1 MTESNRI
8 KRAGTATLWWG
19 IGLIVAALIVILFGN
34 TIYYAMVGTSTTGGA
49 LVTIVTYVLSIIQ
62 GVGLP
67 LGSALLGAGIVMRTL
82 APRPVAEVFED
93 IEAFEDDEDVSA
105 DESLDELEETVGEEV
120 LASLSED

>member
-67 LGSALLGAGIVMRTL
+67 LGSALVGAGIVMRTL
-82 APRPVAEVFED
+82 APRPVAGAFEDVED
-93 IEAFEDDEDVSA
+93 IEAFEDDVVG
-105 DESLDELEETVGEEV
+105 DEIEEP
-120 LASLSED
+120 LSEEASILISED